1 VPRPP
6 STFLNARMASFPPSK
21 PTVTPVRPDVM
32 RRLGA
37 EVLRRLRGARR
48 HDNVWRIERVEVPVE
63 PCDPLAWLAT
73 QAGTVKHYWHGRGQE
88 ITVAGAGVA
97 DQVDGAYGA
106 VLEEVERRSAGLPAA
121 GCYLGGA
128 RFAPSRSSEWQA
140 FGGTRFTLPRA
151 ELRVS
156 ERGAVLSANLVFP
169 RDARQP
175 GRVLAEL
182 KTLRWPGEPLGDDL
196 PLPIDRHD
204 APGHTVWRNGIERAL
219 QSFDETPLEKVVLA
233 RRATYTFDDP
243 LDPYVL
249 LKRLEAATPACFH
262 FLIQPAPGVAFL
274 GASPERLFRREGPV
288 LTSEAVAGTR
298 PRGASDAA
306 DARLRDELQLSEK
319 DQREHGFVRE
329 QIRRALTPFSETLDV
344 DAETSDM
351 MLARGRHLY
360 SGIAATL
367 QPDVRS
373 TDLLRALHP
382 TPAVGGTPTTDALRM
397 IAEVEPFDRGWY
409 AGPVGWIGAD
419 AAEFAVGIRS
429 GLVESGETSSLSL
442 YSGAGIVRGSEAEA
456 EWAEIEHKIGDF
468 ARVLALDA

>member
-1 VPRPP
+1 
-6 STFLNARMASFPPSK
+6 
-21 PTVTPVRPDVM
+21 
-32 RRLGA
+32 
-37 EVLRRLRGARR
+37 
-48 HDNVWRIERVEVPVE
+48 
-63 PCDPLAWLAT
+63 
-73 QAGTVKHYWHGRGQE
+73 
-88 ITVAGAGVA
+88 VA
-97 DQVDGAYGA
+97 DQIDGVYDAA
-106 VLEEVERRSAGLPAA
+106 LAEVERRAAELPGA
-121 GCYLGGA
+121 GCYLGGV
-128 RFAPSRSSEWQA
+128 RFAPARTMASEWQD
-140 FGGTRFTLPRA
+140 FGAAHFSLPRT

-156 ERGAVLSANLVFP
+156 EGGAVLSANLVFP

-175 GRVLAEL
+175 ERVLAEL
-182 KTLRWPGEPLGDDL
+182 NTLRWPVEALSGEL
-196 PLPIDRHD
+196 PMPVDRAD
-204 APGHTVWRNGIERAL
+204 APGRAPWRDGIEAALRAL
-219 QSFDETPLEKVVLA
+219 DATPLEKVVLA

-249 LKRLEAATPACFH
+249 LNRLEAATPSCFH
-262 FLIQPAPGVAFL
+262 FLVQPAPGVAFL
-274 GASPERLFRREGPV
+274 GASPERLFRREGRT

-306 DARLRDELQLSEK
+306 DARLREELQLSEK

-329 QIRRALTPFSETLDV
+329 QIRRALTPFSDTLDV

-367 QPDVRS
+367 KADVRS

-382 TPAVGGTPTTDALRM
+382 TPAVGGTPTANALRM

-429 GLVESGETSSLSL
+429 GLVENGEKASLSL

>member
-1 VPRPP
+1 
-6 STFLNARMASFPPSK
+6 MASFPPSK
-21 PTVTPVRPDVM
+21 PAVAPVRPDVA
-32 RRLGA
+32 RRLTA
-37 EVLRRLRGARR
+37 EVRRRLQAARQQGGG
-48 HDNVWRIERVEVPVE
+48 WRVERVEVPVE
-63 PCDPLAWLAT
+63 PCDPLAWLAAQPT
-73 QAGTVKHYWHGRGQE
+73 EVTHYWHGRGQAVA
-88 ITVAGAGVA
+88 VAGAGVA
-97 DQVDGAYGA
+97 DQIDGAYDRA
-106 VLEEVERRSAGLPAA
+106 LAEVERRAADLPAA
-121 GCYLGGA
+121 GSYFGGA
-128 RFAPSRSSEWQA
+128 RFAPSRKAASEWQA
-140 FGGTRFTLPRA
+140 FGRARFVLPRT

-156 ERGAVLSANLVFP
+156 EGKAVLGANLVFP

-175 GRVLAEL
+175 EQVLAEL
-182 KTLRWPGEPLGDDL
+182 NALRWPGEPLGDDL
-196 PLPIDRHD
+196 PLPIDRAD
-204 APGHTVWRNGIERAL
+204 APGHSIWRDGIERAL
-219 QSFDETPLEKVVLA
+219 RAFDATPLEKVVLA

-249 LKRLEAATPACFH
+249 LNRLEAATPSCFH
-262 FLIQPAPGVAFL
+262 FLVQPDPGVAFL
-274 GASPERLFRREGPV
+274 GASPERLFRREGQT

-306 DARLRDELQLSEK
+306 DARLREELQLSEK

-329 QIRRALTPFSETLDV
+329 QIRRALTPFADTLDV

-351 MLARGRHLY
+351 LLARGRHLY
-360 SGIAATL
+360 SGIAAML
-367 QPDVRS
+367 KPDVRS
-373 TDLLRALHP
+373 TDVLRALHP
-382 TPAVGGTPTTDALRM
+382 TPAVGGTPTTDAMTM

-429 GLVESGETSSLSL
+429 GLVQNGESSALSL